1 MKKTIIYLLL
11 LSAIFSACEKDDFCI
26 QNPVTSKLII
36 RFFDATNRETP
47 KRVQNLYVYS
57 EVNSDTIARYNNVTI
72 DSIAIPLNPNALETV
87 YNFSK
92 NGVVNQFSV
101 KYDIEEEYVSRSCG
115 FKVIFNNV
123 EFTSPNNTWFIDFT
137 PDTALN
143 LDDQTAAHVQVF
155 H

>member
-87 YNFSK
+87 YNLSK